1 MRTGAPSPA
10 SDGLGSCIRVPV
22 FSGSASVDT
31 TPVTG
36 SLHFAACHS
45 HLTDLLAVVLL
56 CVLRESADCL
66 LLGVFGALRIVLRLG
81 SAIGMATGGVMP
93 ADARSGVTFDV
104 ELEVPWNAPEA
115 YIQLDSEGVYD
126 LATVPDVFGLRDR
139 RPDAAVVKVPLFY

>member
-1 MRTGAPSPA
+1 M
-10 SDGLGSCIRVPV
+10 

-36 SLHFAACHS
+36 SLHFAACDCR
-45 HLTDLLAVVLL
+45 LTDLLAVGLF
-56 CVLRESADCL
+56 CVLRDSADCL
-66 LLGVFGALRIVLRLG
+66 LLGVFRALRIVLRLG
-81 SAIGMATGGVMP
+81 SAIGMATGVVMP
-93 ADARSGVTFDV
+93 ADAQSGVTFDV

-139 RPDAAVVKVPLFY
+139 RGCCQGSTLLLECANTRSENTTKDINIYWAQ